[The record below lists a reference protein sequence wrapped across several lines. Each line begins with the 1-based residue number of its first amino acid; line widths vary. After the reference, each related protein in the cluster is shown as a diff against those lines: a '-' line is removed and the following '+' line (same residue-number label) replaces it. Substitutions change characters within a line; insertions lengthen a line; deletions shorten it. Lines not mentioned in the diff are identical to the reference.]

1 MRFVRGFFQ
10 FFDSRGKSSMLAVR
24 VFLFGALWFA
34 LSACSTVDVEY
45 SSFSSL
51 NSLNQGDTFYVLPSD
66 AQATSGEF
74 NHYVT
79 SITRRL
85 SDKGWH
91 RVLHLDDAKYIVLLD
106 YGISGSSTAV
116 GSAPIFGQTS
126 AGGYG
131 AYGTYSAPTFGVVG
145 SQTYSFTKHQRY
157 FEMRVIEK
165 ANSAPVYEVKSA
177 SRGRSST
184 FGQVAECIFDATL
197 EDFPIQEVGSKSVVW
212 RDCGK

>member
-1 MRFVRGFFQ
+1 MRLVRGFNFM
-10 FFDSRGKSSMLAVR
+10 GKSSMLAVR
-24 VFLFGALWFA
+24 AFLFGALWLA

-74 NHYVT
+74 NHYAT
-79 SITRRL
+79 SIARRL
-85 SDKGWH
+85 ASKGWY
-91 RVLHLDDAKYIVLLD
+91 RVLHLDDAKYVILLD
-106 YGISGSSTAV
+106 YGISGSSTQV

-126 AGGYG
+126 TGGYG

-145 SQTYSFTKHQRY
+145 SQTYSSTRHQRY

-165 ANSAPVYEVKSA
+165 ANNAPVYEVKSA

-184 FGQVAECIFDATL
+184 FGQVAECIFDAAL
-197 EDFPIQEVGSKSVVW
+197 KNFPIQENDSKSVTW
-212 RDCGK
+212 RNCGK